1 MTSIEKT
8 KILFC
13 EPVEEES
20 EGGTPPQLGWWQK
33 TVELVGKSGTTV
45 DFGGLRKAYSGP
57 TPFAQSYNGIQM
69 ALRAHEAEKTG
80 YDVFIIGCA
89 SDMGLR
95 ECRAMANIPVVAP
108 TEATALLASTL
119 GYKFSAINLQPSAD
133 AGIEE
138 AIRNAGLV
146 DKLASVRSPSGL
158 TIEKAFQM
166 SMSSDKEEQ
175 KKLVKMLTTE
185 MSKAVNEDRA
195 EALFISCTH
204 TSAFFTMQGVREVE
218 GVPILDLFAAS
229 LKLAETLADLERGL
243 GTKVCKRS
251 IYLAPPVDWEK
262 QKPSKTL

>member
-1 MTSIEKT
+1 MISEEKT
-8 KILFC
+8 KIMLC
-13 EPVEEES
+13 EPVMKDS
-20 EGGTPPQLGWWQK
+20 EGETQPQLNWWQN
-33 TVELVGKSGTTV
+33 TVELVGSPGTTV
-45 DFGGLRKAYSGP
+45 DFVGLRKAYTGP
-57 TPFAQSYNGIQM
+57 TPFEQSYGGIQM

-119 GYKFSAINLQPSAD
+119 GNKFSAINLQSSTD

-138 AIRNAGLV
+138 AIRNAGLI

-158 TIEKAFQM
+158 TIEKAFDM
-166 SMSSDKEEQ
+166 SMSPDKEEQ
-175 KKLVKMLTTE
+175 KKITQILTTE

-204 TSAFFTMQGVREVE
+204 TSAFLTMQGINEVE
-218 GVPILDLFAAS
+218 GIPVLDLFAAS
-229 LKLAETLADLERGL
+229 LKLAEILVDLKRGF
-243 GTKVCKRS
+243 GTKVCKGS
-251 IYLAPPVDWEK
+251 IYLAPSVDWEK